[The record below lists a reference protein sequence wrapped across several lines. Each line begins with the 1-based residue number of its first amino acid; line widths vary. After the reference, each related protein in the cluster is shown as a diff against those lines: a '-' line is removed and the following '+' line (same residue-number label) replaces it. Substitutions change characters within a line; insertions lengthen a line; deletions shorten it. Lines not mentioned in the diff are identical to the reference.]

1 MFDCMNVEA
10 GGTSLAPAYFSS
22 FVVIATFIL
31 INLFVMI
38 IVEDFDEVD
47 RQSRGLNNHTVDA
60 FKLAWSQYDPFG
72 RNEIEWK
79 YLEPLLRQVPPPL
92 GLSGKGSFKE
102 FTDHVAAM
110 GLMAF
115 DGKLHYKD
123 VLLACHRVAFGNDV
137 PDHVMTRIGTHPQLL
152 HRTLSRAVVKRKKK
166 LGELPAHASHHDEET
181 QSAVG
186 ITKLENILAS
196 TFIQRCVCG
205 LRAPPP
211 LHPSRPRAV
220 AAVPTVVLLSPHRSH
235 HRLPSPRV
243 LHRLQGLPPPARRS
257 QAGDPAARAEP
268 ARSAAADGAQYQEHA
283 GHDNRQPAG

>member
-1 MFDCMNVEA
+1 MFDCMNEEA

-60 FKLAWSQYDPFG
+60 FKLAWSQFDPFG
-72 RNEIEWK
+72 RNEIEW
-79 YLEPLLRQVPPPL
+79 YQLEPLLRQVPPPL
-92 GLSGKGSFKE
+92 GLAGKASFKE
-102 FTDHVAAM
+102 YSDHVAAM

-123 VLLACHRVAFGNDV
+123 VLLACHRVAFGNNV
-137 PDHVMTRIGTHPQLL
+137 PDHVMKRIGTHPQLL

-166 LGELPAHASHHDEET
+166 MGQLPETASHDDVET

-186 ITKLENILAS
+186 ITKLQNILAS
-196 TFIQRCVCG
+196 TFIQR
-205 LRAPPP
+205 
-211 LHPSRPRAV
+211 
-220 AAVPTVVLLSPHRSH
+220 
-235 HRLPSPRV
+235 
-243 LHRLQGLPPPARRS
+243 
-257 QAGDPAARAEP
+257 
-268 ARSAAADGAQYQEHA
+268 
-283 GHDNRQPAG
+283 